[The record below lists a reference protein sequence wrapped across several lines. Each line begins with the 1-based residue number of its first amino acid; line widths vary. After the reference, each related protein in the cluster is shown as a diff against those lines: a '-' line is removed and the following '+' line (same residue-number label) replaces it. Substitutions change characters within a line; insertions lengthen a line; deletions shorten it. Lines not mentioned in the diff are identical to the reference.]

1 MAAEGLPPEEME
13 LHYGVILA
21 LAGDHAAAQEMLAA
35 VEVKPDEFGN
45 PEKVAAGQTL
55 AWSYS
60 VTGQEAKAR
69 PLLEEM
75 DRWMAGM
82 EASGRWRR
90 SDHLYVYALNATL
103 LEQQD
108 VALERLRRA
117 AEAGWRDYYIR
128 HHDPRWDA
136 LKDNAEYQA
145 LMAEVK
151 GDVDR
156 QRTEIE
162 AQQTEQSASE

>member
-1 MAAEGLPPEEME
+1 
-13 LHYGVILA
+13 
-21 LAGDHAAAQEMLAA
+21 MLAA